1 MTREEALKIIKE
13 TEADYTQRQRI
24 LRGLLVL
31 AQYDDNMIFSFE
43 HDQMWV
49 SSFDQTVARM
59 TRDDCRLSLIPG
71 AFVS

>member
-1 MTREEALKIIKE
+1 
-13 TEADYTQRQRI
+13 
-24 LRGLLVL
+24 
-31 AQYDDNMIFSFE
+31 MIFAFE

-49 SSFDQTVARM
+49 SSFDQTVTRM